1 MANQRKL
8 AHLCVKLCGNYH
20 DGADLY
26 QETVTKA
33 FVKIDLY
40 EPELPFDRWVCAIC
54 VNVFRSMERA
64 KRRRVRTVDYA
75 SNEEKDLA
83 MGNLAD
89 NEPEPEG
96 DPELRKAL
104 DALPARYRTAIV
116 LHYLTGYK
124 LGEIAKI
131 LGVPEG
137 TVKNRLFRGRELLKR
152 RLGER

>member
-40 EPELPFDRWVCAIC
+40 RPEQPFDRWVYAVC
-54 VNVFRSMERA
+54 VNTFRSMERA

-75 SNEEKDLA
+75 TNEDKDHAMAGLA
-83 MGNLAD
+83 AD
-89 NEPEPEG
+89 DPEPES
-96 DPELRKAL
+96 DPELRQAL
-104 DALPARYRTAIV
+104 ERLPERYKSAIV

-124 LGEIAKI
+124 LEEIAKI

-152 RLGER
+152 RLTER